1 MKPISLTGFMGC
13 GKTSAGRE
21 LARLLDAGFTDLD
34 ELICSR
40 EGRSIPDIFRDG
52 EKAFRE
58 AELSALL
65 WLLDRASGPMVIALG
80 GGTLTMEEAR
90 KAVLERTRCVWLRT
104 GIETIMERLSDDGGS
119 RPLAGDALRLFRER
133 EPLYAMAEFV
143 VDTGT
148 LTPLEVALKVAEL
161 PGLR

>member
-1 MKPISLTGFMGC
+1 MGC

-58 AELSALL
+58 AELSGCSTGLPAL
-65 WLLDRASGPMVIALG
+65 W
-80 GGTLTMEEAR
+80 
-90 KAVLERTRCVWLRT
+90 
-104 GIETIMERLSDDGGS
+104 
-119 RPLAGDALRLFRER
+119 
-133 EPLYAMAEFV
+133 
-143 VDTGT
+143 
-148 LTPLEVALKVAEL
+148 
-161 PGLR
+161 

>member
-1 MKPISLTGFMGC
+1 MGC

-21 LARLLDAGFTDLD
+21 LARLLDAVFTDLD

-80 GGTLTMEEAR
+80 GGTLTVEEAR

-104 GIETIMERLSDDGGS
+104 GMETIMERLSDDGGS

-143 VDTGT
+143 VDTGM
-148 LTPLEVALKVAEL
+148 LTPREVALKVAGL

>member
-1 MKPISLTGFMGC
+1 MGC

-21 LARLLDAGFTDLD
+21 LARLLGVGFTDLD

-80 GGTLTMEEAR
+80 GGTLTVEEAR

-104 GIETIMERLSDDGGS
+104 SMETIMERLSDDGGS

-143 VDTGT
+143 VDTGM
-148 LTPLEVALKVAEL
+148 LTPREVALKVAGL